1 MHHGQECHAC
11 LRRMARQAN
20 RFVGAG
26 TEAGERIDARVTRLL
41 EQMEASRTPP
51 TMAWQVLRIVTEE
64 TGDLDP
70 FAAVK
75 HEYNLRALDLLPEL
89 QRKVEQADEPLQTA
103 VRLSV
108 AGNIIDFGALREIDL
123 EGTIR
128 RALTEELAIDQMDRL
143 VERLREARNIVYLT
157 DNSGEIVF
165 DRLLL
170 RTVIDMR
177 FRGSSGP
184 RLERIEILV
193 KGSPILNDAML
204 EDAREVGLDRL
215 PGVVLRE
222 LAVGPG
228 SPGIDPDGAEFA
240 DLLAGADLV
249 ISKGQGN
256 FENFSEL
263 AGIFFLFMAKCPPVA
278 RYLEVP
284 EGSLIVYGS

>member
-1 MHHGQECHAC
+1 MHQGHECHAC
-11 LRRMARQAN
+11 LRRMAQQAN
-20 RFVGAG
+20 RFAAAG
-26 TEAGERIDARVTRLL
+26 TEAEERIDARVVRLL
-41 EQMEASRTPP
+41 EQMEADRTPP
-51 TMAWQVLRIVTEE
+51 EMAWQVLRIVTEE
-64 TGDLDP
+64 TGDPDP

-75 HEYNLRALDLLPEL
+75 HEYNRRALDLLPDL
-89 QRKVEQADEPLQTA
+89 QRKVEQADEPLKTA

-143 VERLREARNIVYLT
+143 VERLRDARNIVYLT

-170 RTVIDMR
+170 RTVIDGR
-177 FRGSSGP
+177 VRGSNGP
-184 RLERIEILV
+184 GLERIEILV

-263 AGIFFLFMAKCPPVA
+263 AGLFFLFMAKCPPVA

-284 EGSLIVYGS
+284 EGSLIVYGT